1 MSDWSSDVCS
11 SDLFLA
17 AGIDV
22 RSLFYF
28 GESVLLPQFRWL
40 GVGHRFF
47 DEREAAA
54 RSAGAT
60 GATFCAVD
68 RDPDHPARPS
78 ETRDLTPFW
87 TSRGYRMAPHLA
99 MTMRWKEVGQPEESS
114 EERRVGKGC
123 VSTCRS
129 RWSPYY

>member
-87 TSRGYRMAPHLA
+87 R
-99 MTMRWKEVGQPEESS
+99 S
-114 EERRVGKGC
+114 EERRVGKEC

-129 RWSPYY
+129 RWTPYTYKKKRSILEVKAQHIQHQPYH